1 MIAVM
6 ISSSGASWTFYAQA
20 GDKIFLIEN
29 TSPPGDKVSEA
40 MAHLVRESRWLFGD
54 RRLVYKNSD
63 EKWIELLH
71 DGTGRLWDM
80 IDYDGPVPVQQET
93 NPDV

>member
-6 ISSSGASWTFYAQA
+6 ISSSGASWTFYAAA

-29 TSPPGDKVSEA
+29 MSPPDDKTGEA
-40 MAHLVRESRWLFGD
+40 MQHLVRESRWLFGD
-54 RRLVYKNSD
+54 RRIVYQNRDK
-63 EKWIELLH
+63 KWMELLH
-71 DGTGRLWDM
+71 DGTGRLWD
-80 IDYDGPVPVQQET
+80 IIHYDGPVPIQQET